1 MTEDW
6 AAVAKAINE
15 RVHELGMK
23 QRVLAERSSV
33 SQAIV
38 RELQYN
44 TVERRRS
51 MRTLE
56 ALSVALGWHPQH
68 LTAVL
73 RGRKTPAPGDPLD
86 FGQDPV
92 ADRLS
97 AIEDRLDEISERLD
111 TMNTNLETMINRA
124 DPNRPR

>member
-1 MTEDW
+1 VKEDW

-23 QRVLAERSSV
+23 QRVLAERSAV
-33 SQAIV
+33 SQAII

-51 MRTLE
+51 TRTLE
-56 ALSVALGWHPQH
+56 ALSIALSWHPQH

-73 RGRKTPAPGDPLD
+73 RGRKPPAPGDPLYA
-86 FGQDPV
+86 GTDPV

-97 AIEDRLDEISERLD
+97 AIEDRLDEIAGRLD
-111 TMNTNLETMINRA
+111 QMNTNLTSML
-124 DPNRPR
+124 NRPDADRRR

>member
-1 MTEDW
+1 VTEDW

-23 QRVLAERSSV
+23 QRVLAERSAV
-33 SQAIV
+33 SQAII

-51 MRTLE
+51 SRTLE
-56 ALSVALGWHPQH
+56 ALSVALSWHPQH

-73 RGRKTPAPGDPLD
+73 RGRKPPAPGDPID
-86 FGQDPV
+86 SGQDPV

-97 AIEDRLDEISERLD
+97 AIEDRLDEIAERLD
-111 TMNTNLETMINRA
+111 EMNTNLTSMF
-124 DPNRPR
+124 NRPDAKRQQ

>member
-1 MTEDW
+1 VTEDW
-6 AAVAKAINE
+6 AAVAKVINA
-15 RVHELGMK
+15 RIQELGIR
-23 QRVLAERSSV
+23 QRVLAERSAV
-33 SQAIV
+33 SQAII

-51 MRTLE
+51 TRTLE

-73 RGRKTPAPGDPLD
+73 RGRKPPAPGDPLEYSH
-86 FGQDPV
+86 DPV

-97 AIEDRLDEISERLD
+97 AIEDRLDEIAERLD
-111 TMNTNLETMINRA
+111 TMNAKLTSVISR
-124 DPNRPR
+124 DDFSRPQ

>member
-23 QRVLAERSSV
+23 QRVLAERSGV

-44 TVERRRS
+44 TVERRRGN
-51 MRTLE
+51 RTLE
-56 ALSVALGWHPQH
+56 ALSVTLGWHPQH

-73 RGRKTPAPGDPLD
+73 RGRKPPAPGDPLYI
-86 FGQDPV
+86 GTDPV

-97 AIEDRLDEISERLD
+97 AIENRLDEITGRLD
-111 TMNTNLETMINRA
+111 EMNNNLASMIKRPDANR
-124 DPNRPR
+124 DQ

>member
-15 RVHELGMK
+15 RVNELGIK
-23 QRVLAERSSV
+23 QRVLAERSAV
-33 SQAIV
+33 SQAII

-44 TVERRRS
+44 TVERRRGT
-51 MRTLE
+51 RTLE

-73 RGRKTPAPGDPLD
+73 EGRRPPAPGDPIEYAD
-86 FGQDPV
+86 DPV
-92 ADRLS
+92 ANRLS
-97 AIEDRLDEISERLD
+97 AIEGRLDEIAERLD
-111 TMNTNLETMINRA
+111 TINTRLTTVINRA
-124 DPNRPR
+124 DENRQR